1 MLGTSLAITLSK
13 HRTDQVTITDKM
25 KEQHS
30 GTIMLILSE
39 VTKGDKVEF
48 LEKEYETSLV
58 KNFTAQS

>member
-1 MLGTSLAITLSK
+1 
-13 HRTDQVTITDKM
+13 M